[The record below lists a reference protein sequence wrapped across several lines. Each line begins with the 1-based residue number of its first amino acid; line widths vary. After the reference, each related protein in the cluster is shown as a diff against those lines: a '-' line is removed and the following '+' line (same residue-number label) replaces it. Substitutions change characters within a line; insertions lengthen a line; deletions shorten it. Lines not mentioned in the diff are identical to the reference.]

1 MNKSFMNQHPAI
13 LGLLGAVV
21 LMLPIQAQVLAPA
34 PIGTPPLVGGDP
46 LGQPPI
52 VGVPPINLPQNAQ
65 GGTQANDAQ
74 LCVDINQGLVPCDQA
89 NGGGNS
95 NLTNTENYDYR
106 KSPLVDKAKNNS
118 DESELARQQAL
129 FRKAILEGKDNIST
143 AQKNAKTTLPAL
155 YKANE
160 ADVAKNCDTKAVE
173 AYGKASDAF
182 VKAQASYD
190 AASATPYIYDQVK
203 GTNQAQIDFA
213 NAQNLKVVADKVGLD
228 CQAAL
233 GQSQEFVQRNLAE
246 TNTQN
251 TAALGQLQR
260 QMAEQKQQE
269 VAKDAQQGR
278 VTSGIQKGLFQMLDG
293 FTSPPTAGSIRP
305 KGY

>member
-1 MNKSFMNQHPAI
+1 MKKHPAI
-13 LGLLGAVV
+13 LGLLGALV
-21 LMLPIQAQVLAPA
+21 LVLPTQAQVLPA
-34 PIGTPPLVGGDP
+34 PVGTPPLVGEPP
-46 LGQPPI
+46 L
-52 VGVPPINLPQNAQ
+52 VGVPPINLPQNPA
-65 GGTQANDAQ
+65 GGTQADGIQQ
-74 LCVDINQGLVPCDQA
+74 LCADINLGLVPCDQA
-89 NGGGNS
+89 NGGGN
-95 NLTNTENYDYR
+95 NNITNTENYNY
-106 KSPLVDKAKNNS
+106 KQSPLTDKAKGNS

-143 AQKNAKTTLPAL
+143 AQKNARTTLPAL

-182 VKAQASYD
+182 AKAQASYD

-213 NAQNLKVVADKVGLD
+213 NAQNLKVAADKVGLD

>member
-1 MNKSFMNQHPAI
+1 MTTKRTGI
-13 LGLLGAVV
+13 LGLLGAGL

-34 PIGTPPLVGGDP
+34 PVGTPPLVG
-46 LGQPPI
+46 QPPLI
-52 VGVPPINLPQNAQ
+52 GVPPINLPQNTT
-65 GGTQANDAQ
+65 GGTQANDQQ
-74 LCVDINQGLVPCDQA
+74 LCVDINQGLVPCDQV
-89 NGGGNS
+89 NGGGNNNIS
-95 NLTNTENYDYR
+95 NTENYDYR
-106 KSPLVDKAKNNS
+106 KSPLTDKAKSNS

-129 FRKAILEGKDNIST
+129 FRKAILEGKDNISA
-143 AQKNAKTTLPAL
+143 AQKNTNTTLPAL

-160 ADVAKNCDTKAVE
+160 ADIAKNCDTKAVE

-182 VKAQASYD
+182 AQAQASYD
-190 AASATPYIYDQVK
+190 TASATPYIYDQVK

-213 NAQNLKVVADKVGLD
+213 KAQNLKVAADKVGLD

-246 TNTQN
+246 TNTRN

-278 VTSGIQKGLFQMLDG
+278 VTSGVQGALFQMLDG
-293 FTSPPTAGSIRP
+293 FTSPPAAGSIRP

>member
-1 MNKSFMNQHPAI
+1 MNQNPTL
-13 LGLLGAVV
+13 LGLLGAVL
-21 LMLPIQAQVLAPA
+21 LMLPTHAQVLAPA
-34 PIGTPPLVGGDP
+34 PVGTPPLIGE
-46 LGQPPI
+46 PPI
-52 VGVPPINLPQNAQ
+52 VGVPSINLPQNAT
-65 GGTQANDAQ
+65 GGPQANASQ
-74 LCVDINQGLVPCDQA
+74 LCVDINLGFVPCDQI
-89 NGGGNS
+89 NGGGN
-95 NLTNTENYDYR
+95 NNITKTENYDYK
-106 KSPLVDKAKNNS
+106 KSPLIDKAKSNS

-129 FRKAILEGKDNIST
+129 FRKAILEGKENIST
-143 AQKNAKTTLPAL
+143 AEKNAKTTLPAL

-160 ADVAKNCDTKAVE
+160 EDVAKNCDTKAVE

-182 VKAQASYD
+182 AKAQASYNT
-190 AASATPYIYDQVK
+190 ASATPYIYDQVK

-213 NAQNLKVVADKVGLD
+213 NAQSLKTAADKVGLD

-260 QMAEQKQQE
+260 QLAEQKQQE

-278 VTSGIQKGLFQMLDG
+278 VTSGVQGALFQMLHG
-293 FTSPPTAGSIRP
+293 FASPPAQAPVSIRP
-305 KGY
+305 KRY